1 MYGDDANMNSF
12 DWDGL
17 RFFITAAEAGSLTA
31 AAKSLGTNQPTVGRQ
46 IDSLEQQLGLK
57 LFQRSVKGLLLTE
70 EGARLLEQSRA
81 IQAQFV
87 RLERAL
93 SGDPTISGTVRLA
106 LPEGLCLEVL
116 TPRLPEFYAAHPDIR
131 LILNVSANSADLTRG
146 EADMAV
152 RLYRPSEVSLVV
164 KKLGDMP
171 MGLFASKAYLKGCA
185 GPASV
190 SELARHRVIAYGDR
204 LAGLEEN
211 HWLLA
216 HSSPELQVL
225 RSDST
230 STRLRATLAGVGI
243 SVQPK
248 RFSRSNPQLQQV
260 LADVVLPAHEMW
272 LVYHKDLRE
281 IERVRALAKFIVV
294 SLADA

>member
-1 MYGDDANMNSF
+1 MNSF

-17 RFFITAAEAGSLTA
+17 RFFIAVAEAGSLTA
-31 AAKSLGTNQPTVGRQ
+31 AAKSLATNQPTVGRQ
-46 IDSLEQQLGLK
+46 IDKLEQQLGLK
-57 LFQRSVKGLLLTE
+57 LFQRSVKGLSLTE
-70 EGARLLEQSRA
+70 EGVRLLEQSRA
-81 IQAQFV
+81 IEAQFI
-87 RLERAL
+87 RLERGLTGAPGL
-93 SGDPTISGTVRLA
+93 GGTVRLA

-152 RLYRPSEVSLVV
+152 RLYRPSEASLVV
-164 KKLGDMP
+164 KKLGDMT
-171 MGLFASKAYLKGCA
+171 MGLYASKAYLERWGT
-185 GPASV
+185 PSSV
-190 SELARHRVIAYGDR
+190 SELARHRVIGYGDR

-211 HWLLA
+211 RWLLA
-216 HSSPELQVL
+216 HAKPELQVL

-243 SVQPK
+243 AIQPQ
-248 RFSRSNPQLQQV
+248 RFSLSNPQLQQL

-272 LVYHKDLRE
+272 LVYHQDLRE
-281 IERVRALAKFIVV
+281 LARVRALAEFIVA